1 MKTILFTK
9 QISILHLRVWVFLLT
24 VVNEWKKKDI
34 LKNKGILNTHPS
46 VQTYLAGTRD
56 GVHVVKVFLS
66 GNDKKD
72 AGVNLRAT
80 FPDVPFVFVDV
91 DIESKTMLANITNI
105 REKEQRAPPIDKHTR
120 KKMNEVIKHNA
131 EEVFANHSSII
142 GIEISNVRSKNNVIV
157 NELSIVLL
165 CLDEFIL
172 PFGESPLPESLGDYP
187 CDVRR
192 EFVMFGHCDDCQTLN
207 IGCSI
212 GIPSVKSAGSVGFFV
227 RSNDSQGFPKYG
239 FLTAAHVAIKQCDK
253 LYEDSS
259 LLSKHSLAKQSHE
272 IIHPSPVDNAI
283 NIVVGEVIESFIGNF
298 GSHGIGIDAAFVE
311 TKQEVGGMTCLISLF
326 S

>member
-1 MKTILFTK
+1 M
-9 QISILHLRVWVFLLT
+9 
-24 VVNEWKKKDI
+24 VNEWKKRDI

-46 VQTYLAGTRD
+46 IQTYLAGTRN
-56 GVHVVKVFLS
+56 GIHVVKVFLT
-66 GNDKKD
+66 GDDKKHAQD
-72 AGVNLRAT
+72 NLLKQ
-80 FPDVPFVFVDV
+80 FPDVPFEFVDV
-91 DIESKTMLANITNI
+91 DIESKTILANIRKIN
-105 REKEQRAPPIDKHTR
+105 KSEQNAPAIDKQTR
-120 KKMNEVIKHNA
+120 LKMNKVIQSHA
-131 EEVFANHSSII
+131 EKVFANHSSII

-172 PFGESPLPESLGDYP
+172 PFGESPLPESLGGYP

-212 GIPSVKSAGSVGFFV
+212 GIPSVGSAGSVGFFV
-227 RSNDSQGFPKYG
+227 RSNDSQGFSKYG
-239 FLTAAHVAIKQCDK
+239 FLTAAHVAIKQCDE
-253 LYEDSS
+253 LYEGSS
-259 LLSKHSLAKQSHE
+259 LLSNHSLAKQSHK

-298 GSHGIGIDAAFVE
+298 GSHGNGIDAAFVQ
-311 TKQEVGGMTCLISLF
+311 TKQELRGMTCLISLF
-326 S
+326 SGALMMFTY